1 MRSFA
6 PMFGPGFR
14 KPESTRVR
22 ARLWM
27 TLEDLITKFVNINA
41 TAYVKFVSILGLR
54 DRSLFMD
61 GVGAEEKP
69 RVAEFS

>member
-1 MRSFA
+1 MGELDRIFWC
-6 PMFGPGFR
+6 
-14 KPESTRVR
+14 
-22 ARLWM
+22 L
-27 TLEDLITKFVNINA
+27 LLDY